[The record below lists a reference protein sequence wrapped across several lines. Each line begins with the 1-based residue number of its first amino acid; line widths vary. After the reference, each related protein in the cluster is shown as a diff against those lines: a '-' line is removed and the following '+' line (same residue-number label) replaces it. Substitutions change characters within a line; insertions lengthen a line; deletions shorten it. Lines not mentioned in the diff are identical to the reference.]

1 MGPRTLGEHKVLGNP
16 QTAIVPDGVAKAT
29 ELTPRQEAYR
39 DDIALIRDVVAGDRK
54 AQKKLVLRVMPHLR
68 AVART
73 LLGDSADTDD
83 AVQVSLMKILRAA
96 KDYRAEG
103 SLERWA
109 RRIGVRT
116 CLRIAKQERRHR
128 QQVDRGTELSDV
140 PASLP
145 GPKLAERLPRH
156 VQLYLDKIPET
167 QRDALLLRH
176 ALDYSVAEIAELT
189 AAPVDTVK
197 SRLLFG
203 RRALRKLVRQ
213 DLAIADAKSTMGP
226 GSNGRGSDDTTS
238 KGQKK
243 HA

>member
-1 MGPRTLGEHKVLGNP
+1 MLRADP
-16 QTAIVPDGVAKAT
+16 TAILPA
-29 ELTPRQEAYR
+29 ELAQTPKPAVGERTYR
-39 DDIALIRDVVAGDRK
+39 DEIALMRAVVAGDAR
-54 AQKKLVLRVMPHLR
+54 AQKKLVLRIMPHLR
-68 AVART
+68 AISRT
-73 LLGDSADTDD
+73 LLGSSADADD
-83 AVQVSLMKILRAA
+83 AVQVALMKILKAA

-116 CLRIAKQERRHR
+116 CLRVAKQERRHR
-128 QQVDRGTELSDV
+128 FAVDPGTELADV
-140 PASLP
+140 PADRGPARLAESLP
-145 GPKLAERLPRH
+145 RNVQHYMERLP
-156 VQLYLDKIPET
+156 EA
-167 QRDALLLRH
+167 QREAVLLRH

-213 DLAIADAKSTMGP
+213 DLAIAEAKTSLQPATSP
-226 GSNGRGSDDTTS
+226 GNEKR
-238 KGQKK
+238 